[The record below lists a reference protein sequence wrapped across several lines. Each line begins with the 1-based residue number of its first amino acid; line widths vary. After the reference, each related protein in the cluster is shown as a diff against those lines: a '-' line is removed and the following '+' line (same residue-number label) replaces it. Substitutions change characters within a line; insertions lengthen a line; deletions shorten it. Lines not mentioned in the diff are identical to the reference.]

1 MPGGR
6 VSARKRKRGDA
17 SLYTNPA
24 NKNRRK
30 QAITAASNRLDAL
43 ATLVARKEAKD
54 GAASQGALQLRAQ
67 LAEAC
72 VVAGQWKRAAEVSAR
87 ALDLDPSDAAGV
99 RRLLVPLHLRLGRT
113 EDAAELLVRFAT
125 DDSAAMTGAA
135 LLVSAAAWVVG
146 RGSEALVRIAFER
159 CHRAN
164 WHLALLLCACDTAAD
179 LPHAAG
185 DALQSLSIG
194 LGIAAQA
201 AVAPGGIDEACLLA
215 SREFYGA
222 VEDDDA
228 EARAD
233 DEGADDDE
241 GALHALSSTLHGS
254 GFAAWLGA
262 NLLQQPPPESTGG
275 VAQDS
280 KRLVRL
286 FEGELLEMALEEV
299 QERVA
304 RAHAE
309 EDEEEEGEEGEE
321 EEGGEEG
328 EEGDGGEEG
337 EEEEEEEEEEAQKKE
352 AGAAEVAVAV
362 KAAPAAAPVRRSRS
376 ALEAWK
382 AEQRRRLVEKRKRA
396 AARAAAGGD
405 GQLSEEESSGA
416 EEEDEE
422 EAEDVEEHTGNTGV
436 EGGQVI
442 RHVQAS
448 TTEDAVSK
456 AHSRSQASLDAW
468 KAERRAALEQK
479 RMRARRRAAKGGDAN
494 LSEGESDDE
503 SDESDDVDADL
514 EEEEEDASEASV
526 DRAGS
531 WHATQRSRASMQT
544 LVNLGRLLP
553 LAA

>member
-1 MPGGR
+1 
-6 VSARKRKRGDA
+6 
-17 SLYTNPA
+17 
-24 NKNRRK
+24 
-30 QAITAASNRLDAL
+30 
-43 ATLVARKEAKD
+43 
-54 GAASQGALQLRAQ
+54 
-67 LAEAC
+67 

-99 RRLLVPLHLRLGRT
+99 RRLLVPLQLRLGRT
-113 EDAAELLVRFAT
+113 EDAAALLVRFAT

-135 LLVSAAAWVVG
+135 LLVSAAAWVAG

-179 LPHAAG
+179 YLPQAAG
-185 DALQSLSIG
+185 DVLQSLSIG

-215 SREFYGA
+215 SREFSGA

-228 EARAD
+228 EAGAD
-233 DEGADDDE
+233 DEGVDDDE

-262 NLLQQPPPESTGG
+262 NLLQQPPPETTSG

-286 FEGELLEMALEEV
+286 FEGELLERALEEV

-309 EDEEEEGEEGEE
+309 EDEEESGEEGGEGEEGEE
-321 EEGGEEG
+321 GG
-328 EEGDGGEEG
+328 GGEEG
-337 EEEEEEEEEEAQKKE
+337 EEEEDDDDDDEQKVE

-382 AEQRRRLVEKRKRA
+382 AEQRQRLVEKRKRA

-422 EAEDVEEHTGNTGV
+422 DAEDEKDMEEHTGV
-436 EGGQVI
+436 EGGQVK
-442 RHVQAS
+442 RHVQAT

-456 AHSRSQASLDAW
+456 AHLRSQASLDAW

-479 RMRARRRAAKGGDAN
+479 RVRARRRAAKGGDGN
-494 LSEGESDDE
+494 LSEGESDEE
-503 SDESDDVDADL
+503 SDESDDERADL
-514 EEEEEDASEASV
+514 EEEEEHAAEASV

-531 WHATQRSRASMQT
+531 WCAAQRSRASMQT
-544 LVNLGRLLP
+544 LVNLGRVLP

>member
-228 EARAD
+228 EAGAD
-233 DEGADDDE
+233 DEGVDDDE

-309 EDEEEEGEEGEE
+309 EDEEEEGAEGEE

-337 EEEEEEEEEEAQKKE
+337 EEEEEEEEEAHKKE

>member
-337 EEEEEEEEEEAQKKE
+337 EEEEEEEEEAQKKE

>member
-309 EDEEEEGEEGEE
+309 EDCG
-321 EEGGEEG
+321 
-328 EEGDGGEEG
+328 
-337 EEEEEEEEEEAQKKE
+337 
-352 AGAAEVAVAV
+352 
-362 KAAPAAAPVRRSRS
+362 
-376 ALEAWK
+376 
-382 AEQRRRLVEKRKRA
+382 
-396 AARAAAGGD
+396 
-405 GQLSEEESSGA
+405 
-416 EEEDEE
+416 
-422 EAEDVEEHTGNTGV
+422 
-436 EGGQVI
+436 GGQ
-442 RHVQAS
+442 
-448 TTEDAVSK
+448 
-456 AHSRSQASLDAW
+456 
-468 KAERRAALEQK
+468 
-479 RMRARRRAAKGGDAN
+479 GG
-494 LSEGESDDE
+494 SG
-503 SDESDDVDADL
+503 
-514 EEEEEDASEASV
+514 
-526 DRAGS
+526 GGKQ
-531 WHATQRSRASMQT
+531 W
-544 LVNLGRLLP
+544 P
-553 LAA
+553 

>member
-309 EDEEEEGEEGEE
+309 EDEEEEGEEG
-321 EEGGEEG
+321 
-328 EEGDGGEEG
+328 DGGEEG
-337 EEEEEEEEEEAQKKE
+337 EEEEEEEEEAQKKE